1 MSQAKT
7 LPRWI
12 DVGLLPLW
20 NLAVALGVAGLVV
33 LVIGQSPW
41 QALTVL
47 LNGALGSARGIG
59 YTLYYTTTF
68 IFTGLAVAVAFHG
81 GLFNIGGEGQA
92 TFGGLGLALLAL
104 ALGPHL
110 PAIVLLPLLVL
121 AAAFFGMVWAAIPG
135 YLQAWRGS
143 HIVITTIMFNFLAA
157 SLNVYLLVN
166 WLRPSDSMSVE
177 SQAFA
182 ESARMPSLH
191 SLAAL
196 VGWELPSS
204 PLNLSLLLALLACFF
219 VHWFLWKSGAGYVL
233 RAVGSA
239 PRAAH
244 YAGIKPRWQVLLA
257 MGLSGALAGLVA
269 VNEISG
275 VQGKLTL
282 DFVAGAG
289 FTGIAVALMGRNHPV
304 GIVLASLLF
313 GVLYQGGVELSFELP
328 GFSREMVVT
337 AQGLIVLFAGAMA
350 TVSVP
355 LFVKVVALF
364 DASKKKKKESL
375 HG

>member
-20 NLAVALGVAGLVV
+20 NLAVALAVAGLVV

-47 LNGALGSARGIG
+47 LHGALGSARGIG

-92 TFGGLGLALLAL
+92 TFGGLGLALVAL
-104 ALGPHL
+104 LLGPHL

-121 AAAFFGMVWAAIPG
+121 AAALFGMVWAAIPG

-177 SQAFA
+177 SLEFA
-182 ESARMPSLH
+182 ASARMPSLH

-204 PLNLSLLLALLACFF
+204 PLNLSLLLAVLACFF

-289 FTGIAVALMGRNHPV
+289 FTGIAVALMGRNHPI

-355 LFVKVVALF
+355 LFVKLVALF
-364 DASKKKKKESL
+364 DASKKKESL

>member
-1 MSQAKT
+1 MSGQAIQM
-7 LPRWI
+7 PRWM
-12 DVGLLPLW
+12 DLGLLPLW
-20 NLAVALGVAGLVV
+20 NLLVALLVAGAVV
-33 LVIGQSPW
+33 LVIGQSPL
-41 QALTVL
+41 QALGIL
-47 LNGALGSARGIG
+47 LQGALGSTRGIG

-92 TFGGLGLALLAL
+92 TCGGLGVTLLAL
-104 ALGPHL
+104 WLGPKL
-110 PAIVLLPLLVL
+110 PAVVVLPLVVL
-121 AAAFFGMVWAAIPG
+121 AAALFGMAWAMIPA

-166 WLRPSDSMSVE
+166 WLRPGGASMSVE
-177 SQAFA
+177 SNPFA
-182 ESARMPSLH
+182 DSARMPALH
-191 SLAAL
+191 EMAQAL
-196 VGWELPSS
+196 GFELPSS
-204 PLNLSLLLALLACFF
+204 PLNLSLLLALLAS
-219 VHWFLWKSGAGYVL
+219 VLVWWFLWKSRAGYVL

-239 PRAAH
+239 PQAAH
-244 YAGIKPRWQVLLA
+244 YAGIRPRVQVLIA
-257 MGLSGALAGLVA
+257 MGISGALAGLVA

-304 GIVLASLLF
+304 GIILASLLF
-313 GVLYQGGVELSFELP
+313 GVLYQGGVEVSFEMP

-337 AQGLIVLFAGAMA
+337 VQGLIVLFAGAMA
-350 TVSVP
+350 MVSAP
-355 LFVKVVALF
+355 MFAKLYAAL
-364 DASKKKKKESL
+364 KRKEAA